1 MSRIKIN
8 YFGRPFDSA
17 SEADM
22 FHYNGRISSIFE
34 FVSDF
39 SGDFDIFTHDT
50 LVPGGIN
57 NPQHINH
64 QYTRALWI
72 QEPRPLQ
79 IELFKLIETYFE
91 KFMSAYKFD
100 YIFTLDKELSRNDPR
115 IIFLEGNGSF
125 IQTPGIYKK
134 TKLCSM
140 ISSDKQFTDAQKVRV
155 SYANMLKDSLD
166 LFGIGFNPIDCKSEA
181 LNEYM
186 FSVAIENTFSEAT
199 FTEKIL
205 DCFLTGVVPV
215 YLGANDLTSIF
226 DCNGII
232 PLNSSFNINKLT
244 PSLYKKLF
252 PHVVNNYIIALELL
266 CPIEKALALIYPLP
280 THLQNRLKINQ
291 FISCKSSNAENSL

>member
-1 MSRIKIN
+1 
-8 YFGRPFDSA
+8 
-17 SEADM
+17 M
-22 FHYNGRISSIFE
+22 FHCNGRVSSIFE
-34 FVSDF
+34 FVSDY
-39 SGDFDIFTHDT
+39 SGDFDLFTCDT
-50 LVPGGIN
+50 LVQGGIN
-57 NPQHINH
+57 NPLNINH
-64 QYTRALWI
+64 KYTRALWI
-72 QEPRPLQ
+72 QEPRPLRT
-79 IELFKLIETYFE
+79 ELFKLIESKFE

-100 YIFTLDKELSRNDPR
+100 YIFTLDKELSRKDPR

-125 IQTPGIYKK
+125 IQTPGLYTK

-140 ISSDKQFTDAQKVRV
+140 ISSDKQITNAQRVRV
-155 SYANMLKDSLD
+155 GYANKFKNSLD
-166 LFGIGFNPIDCKSEA
+166 LYGTGFNPVDCKSEA

-232 PLNSSFNINKLT
+232 PLNSNFDLSKLT

-252 PHVVNNYIIALELL
+252 PHVVNNYAIALELL
-266 CPIEKALALIYPLP
+266 CPIENALASIYPLP